1 MLVKEVTSRGM
12 LTLEKIGNM
21 SRCSRVYIKAYYLL
35 NLGIGLNGEVNDGN
49 VGNVG
54 TDKRRGRNDN
64 I

>member
-1 MLVKEVTSRGM
+1 M